1 MLFIKDSNWIFF
13 ILSLVFLQL
22 PVNQVSE
29 KIKPVEFVLDGSWY
43 LSKHYSYNLHSQ
55 TISIIQQLEKG
66 FTARFRKSLFWSF
79 FFSNLWITSRNTN
92 LRWFRGTSRS
102 LAVASH
108 AEVHSL
114 WPYNVLW
121 RFPYIASLSS
131 YHSLL
136 YLWEEDVKHLW
147 HQMYSNIRY
156 LRECVD
162 ETIAENQYA
171 YLKNKLQAVLH
182 KDTILPVNNHIADI
196 R

>member
-1 MLFIKDSNWIFF
+1 M
-13 ILSLVFLQL
+13 
-22 PVNQVSE
+22 NQVSE
-29 KIKPVEFVLDGSWY
+29 RIKPVEFVLDGSWY
-43 LSKHYSYNLHSQ
+43 LSKNYSYNLHSQ

-79 FFSNLWITSRNTN
+79 FFFFSNLWITSRNTN
-92 LRWFRGTSRS
+92 LRWFRGISRS

-121 RFPYIASLSS
+121 RFPYIASMSS

-182 KDTILPVNNHIADI
+182 KDTIPPVNNHIADI
-196 R
+196 T